1 MLRIQNSQYNKTD
14 REKIRYG
21 GREAEMDKDM
31 TKGPLFPLL
40 IHFTIPLVLGNLLQL
55 TYNAVDSIVVGKY
68 VGKVALA
75 AVGTSNPLM
84 TLIILFIQGI
94 CLGAG
99 VLIGTIYGAKDEK
112 RLKSQISTTMI
123 AGLIFSAVMTGVS
136 MVLAPWLLG
145 LLQTDPVIIPE
156 AVLYLRI
163 VFCGLIFNFI
173 YNFFASTLRAMGDSR
188 SPLYFLGISAGINIL
203 GDLFF
208 VVVLRMGTAGCAIS
222 TVISE
227 GLSCLFCWQY
237 IKKKVPILNLG
248 REWFRFERSLLKETL
263 RYGLVSAMQQSTV
276 QIGKIGIQTIV
287 NTLGVTATAAFS
299 AINRI
304 DDFAYIPEQNIAHA
318 MTSVMAQNRGAGKRE
333 RVLKVFR
340 IGMGI
345 EVVYGIL
352 AGAVL
357 LGFARPIM
365 TLFTEDAETIGM
377 GMTYLHLIAFMYLLP
392 SLTNGIQGY
401 FRGIGDMKITLW
413 SSMINFLVRVVCCA
427 WLVFFGGMGIDALPW
442 AYLAGWVVM
451 LLYELPYLI
460 RGGMVKK

>member
-1 MLRIQNSQYNKTD
+1 
-14 REKIRYG
+14 
-21 GREAEMDKDM
+21 M
-31 TKGPLFPLL
+31 TKGPLLPLL

-84 TLIILFIQGI
+84 TLIILFVQGI

-99 VLIGTIYGAKDEK
+99 VLIGTMYGAKDYK
-112 RLKSQISTTMI
+112 RLKCQISTTMI
-123 AGLIFSAVMTGVS
+123 AGLIFSGIMTLLSIG
-136 MVLAPWLLG
+136 LAPWLLS
-145 LLQTDPVIIPE
+145 LLQTDPVILPE

-188 SPLYFLGISAGINIL
+188 SPLYFLGISAIINIV
-203 GDLFF
+203 GDFIF
-208 VVVLRMGTAGCAIS
+208 VVIFRMGTAGCAIS

-227 GLSCLFCWQY
+227 GLSCLFCWLY
-237 IKKKVPILNLG
+237 IKRKVPILDLG

-263 RYGLVSAMQQSTV
+263 GYGFVSAMQQSTV

-318 MTSVMAQNRGAGKRE
+318 MTSVMAQNQGAGKTE
-333 RVLKVFR
+333 RVSKTFR
-340 IGMGI
+340 IGIRI

-357 LGFARPIM
+357 LGFSRPIM
-365 TLFTEDAETIGM
+365 MLFTEDEETIGM
-377 GMTYLHLIAFMYLLP
+377 GMIYLHRIAFMYLLP
-392 SLTNGIQGY
+392 AFTNGIQGY

-413 SSMINFLVRVVCCA
+413 SSMINFLVRVLCCA
-427 WLVFFGGMGIDALPW
+427 ILVFFRNMGIEALPW
-442 AYLAGWVVM
+442 SYFWGWVAM

-460 RGGMVKK
+460 WRFWKKDRTNQIK

>member
-1 MLRIQNSQYNKTD
+1 
-14 REKIRYG
+14 
-21 GREAEMDKDM
+21 MDKDM
-31 TKGPLFPLL
+31 TKGPLLPLL

-55 TYNAVDSIVVGKY
+55 TYNAVDSIVVGRY

-84 TLIILFIQGI
+84 TLIILFVQGI

-99 VLIGTIYGAKDEK
+99 VLIGTMYGAKDFK
-112 RLKSQISTTMI
+112 RLKCQISTTMI
-123 AGLIFSAVMTGVS
+123 AGLVFSVVITLCS
-136 MVLAPWLLG
+136 ILLTPWLLT
-145 LLQTDPVIIPE
+145 LLQTDPIIIPE

-163 VFCGLIFNFI
+163 VFCGLVFNFI

-188 SPLYFLGISAGINIL
+188 SPLYFLGISAIINII

-208 VVVLRMGTAGCAIS
+208 VVILQMGTAGCAIS

-227 GLSCLFCWQY
+227 GLSCLFCWWY
-237 IKKKVPILNLG
+237 IKKKVPILDLG
-248 REWFRFERSLLKETL
+248 REWFRFDRSLLKETL
-263 RYGLVSAMQQSTV
+263 GYGFVSAMQQSTV

-318 MTSVMAQNRGAGKRE
+318 MTSVMAQNRGAGKKNRI
-333 RVLKVFR
+333 VKVFR

-345 EVVYGIL
+345 ELIYGLL
-352 AGAVL
+352 AGTML
-357 LGFARPIM
+357 LACARPIM
-365 TLFTEDAETIGM
+365 MLFTKDEETIVM
-377 GMTYLHLIAFMYLLP
+377 GMTYLHLIAFLYILP

-401 FRGIGDMKITLW
+401 FRGMGDMKITLW

-427 WLVFFGGMGIDALPW
+427 GLVFFCKMGIEALPW
-442 AYLAGWVVM
+442 SYLLGWLAM

-460 RGGMVKK
+460 RQLWKDRQGNAGQKEEERV

>member
-1 MLRIQNSQYNKTD
+1 
-14 REKIRYG
+14 
-21 GREAEMDKDM
+21 MDKDM
-31 TKGPLFPLL
+31 TKGPLLPLL

-55 TYNAVDSIVVGKY
+55 TYNAVDSIVVGRY

-99 VLIGTIYGAKDEK
+99 VLIGTMYGAKDFK
-112 RLKSQISTTMI
+112 RLKCQISTTMI
-123 AGLIFSAVMTGVS
+123 AGLVFSVVITLCS
-136 MVLAPWLLG
+136 ILLTPWLLT
-145 LLQTDPVIIPE
+145 LLQTDPIIIPE

-163 VFCGLIFNFI
+163 VFCGLVFNFI

-188 SPLYFLGISAGINIL
+188 SPLYFLGISAIINII

-208 VVVLRMGTAGCAIS
+208 VVILQMGTAGCAIS

-227 GLSCLFCWQY
+227 GLSCLFCWWY
-237 IKKKVPILNLG
+237 IKKKVPILDLG
-248 REWFRFERSLLKETL
+248 REWFRFDCSLLKETL
-263 RYGLVSAMQQSTV
+263 GYGFVSAMQQSTV

-318 MTSVMAQNRGAGKRE
+318 MTSVMAQNRGAGKKNRI
-333 RVLKVFR
+333 VKVFR

-345 EVVYGIL
+345 ELIYGLL
-352 AGAVL
+352 AGTML
-357 LGFARPIM
+357 LACARPIM
-365 TLFTEDAETIGM
+365 MLFTKDEETIVM
-377 GMTYLHLIAFMYLLP
+377 GMTYLHLIAFLYILP

-401 FRGIGDMKITLW
+401 FRGMGDMKITLW

-427 WLVFFGGMGIDALPW
+427 GLVFFGKMGIEALPW
-442 AYLAGWVVM
+442 SYLLGWLAM

-460 RGGMVKK
+460 RQFWKDRKGNAGQKEEERV